1 MKIYDLL
8 NKYQQ
13 IQEILQNLPETSSI
27 SLKLHKAD
35 GTLDYRL
42 TEPEDKIALQNE
54 FEKYAINI
62 KEELASQV
70 ANL

>member
-13 IQEILQNLPETSSI
+13 LQEILKNLPEASAI
-27 SLKLHKAD
+27 SLKLYTAD

-42 TEPEDKIALQNE
+42 SEPEDKIALQNE

-62 KEELASQV
+62 KDALSAQI